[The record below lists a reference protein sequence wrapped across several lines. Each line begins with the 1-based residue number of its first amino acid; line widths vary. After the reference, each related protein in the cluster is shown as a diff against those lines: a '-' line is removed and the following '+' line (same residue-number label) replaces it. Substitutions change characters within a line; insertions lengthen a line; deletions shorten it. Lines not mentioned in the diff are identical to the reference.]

1 MENNVADEV
10 LEKLCKNGVI
20 VYDKLPKDWKIIK
33 DATTNPKGYK
43 WINNGK
49 SRFSK
54 NYKQG
59 LLIDEHFK
67 PKENTSEFKHFK
79 LHSDSTLKNLTKV
92 ELIDYIKMLYHNWG
106 VADEQLKNCI
116 DKAKELSDSN
126 DELERTI
133 HSLDCELS
141 DVYNPKPYKF
151 EDLKPNMWLWNDKRK
166 RCFRLTD
173 AFIRAGTKYYRWL
186 DLSSGKLVRERFVE
200 GQLYPPTK
208 AMEYQEGN

>member
-79 LHSDSTLKNLTKV
+79 LHSDSTLKNLTKN
-92 ELIDYIKMLYHNWG
+92 ELIDYIKMLYNNWG

-116 DKAKELSDSN
+116 NKAKELSDSN
-126 DELERTI
+126 
-133 HSLDCELS
+133 
-141 DVYNPKPYKF
+141 N
-151 EDLKPNMWLWNDKRK
+151 
-166 RCFRLTD
+166 
-173 AFIRAGTKYYRWL
+173 
-186 DLSSGKLVRERFVE
+186 
-200 GQLYPPTK
+200 
-208 AMEYQEGN
+208 